1 MSDDARDQELD
12 VDQHHYTPAG
22 QVGAGR
28 ETHDCGSDEDR
39 ARWLGEWL
47 AGHARKPAYHTGYTY
62 HPARCVKCRGL
73 WPCMPSLAADA
84 LDAATAR
91 SAAALEI
98 VGELAESEL
107 VDEDENTVTC
117 LYCGQTMLRGLQV
130 SYIAHRPDCVY
141 LRARRLV
148 GEEGE

>member
-1 MSDDARDQELD
+1 MNETFRDNESD

-22 QVGAGR
+22 QVGAVEAGALAPADPQYLRTLARDLDLIADAQGR
-28 ETHDCGSDEDR
+28 ELRPNIYRHAAAHMVR
-39 ARWLGEWL
+39 A
-47 AGHARKPAYHTGYTY
+47 
-62 HPARCVKCRGL
+62 
-73 WPCMPSLAADA
+73 AAA
-84 LDAATAR
+84 LDATTAR
-91 SAAALEI
+91 AAAALEI

-117 LYCGQTMLRGLQV
+117 LYCSQTMLRGLQV
-130 SYIAHRPDCVY
+130 TYIAHRPDCVY